1 MSNLLDTVKSKVGYS
16 LAEHS
21 AHFFGEEQS
30 DTSTAVDGTFA
41 AIVAGMIQRVSYDK
55 GAKDLHK
62 ILSNE
67 KYRDYDIE
75 DIFTRSPQTV
85 NGLVNRGQHFLPS
98 IYPGK
103 LREASNSVATESG
116 VKKLTSSKMMK
127 ISAPLLLSVL
137 GKHVQENNLDVNGL
151 KSYLN
156 AQKGSVE
163 SGVPKGFM
171 DAAELSAFGWKKKA
185 EVVEPPKPKVKKAPK
200 PKKVVEKVEEKVVPT
215 KEAIVPA
222 TTSVSTPWWK
232 WLLLLLLL
240 LVGAWLLATKI
251 LGCGADK
258 LSSTV
263 AATLPIEEVGEAIGK
278 TGEGVNK
285 AMSGIS
291 TVLGGINEAA
301 KTMLDKVE
309 FAAGSAGEQMM
320 NYISKGGG
328 GEGRFRFNNL
338 TFATGSANIDGT
350 SGLEV
355 DNMAAILKTY
365 EDVKVRIEGYTDNR
379 GSADGNLQLSK
390 DRAESVRT
398 RLISLG
404 INEGRI
410 TTQGFGADNPIGDNE
425 TPEGRAQNRRIE
437 IVVIK

>member
-41 AIVAGMIQRVSYDK
+41 AILAGMIQRVSYDK

-67 KYRDYDIE
+67 MYRDYDIE

-98 IYPGK
+98 IYPGR
-103 LREASNSVATESG
+103 LREATNSVAIESG

-163 SGVPKGFM
+163 SSVPKGFM
-171 DAAELSAFGWKKKA
+171 DAAELSAFGWKKK
-185 EVVEPPKPKVKKAPK
+185 EVVVEPPKPKVKKEPK
-200 PKKVVEKVEEKVVPT
+200 PKKVIEKVEEKVIPT
-215 KEAIVPA
+215 KEAVVP
-222 TTSVSTPWWK
+222 TTTVSTPWWK

-240 LVGAWLLATKI
+240 LVGVWLLATKI

-258 LSSTV
+258 ISSTV
-263 AATLPIEEVGEAIGK
+263 AASIPTEQIGEAIGK
-278 TGEGVNK
+278 TGDGVNK
-285 AMSGIS
+285 AMVGIGS
-291 TVLGGINEAA
+291 VLGGINEAA
-301 KTMLDKVE
+301 KAMLDKVE

-320 NYISKGGG
+320 NYISKDGE

-379 GSADGNLQLSK
+379 GSAEGNLQLSK

-425 TPEGRAQNRRIE
+425 APEGRAQNRRIE